1 MRIIISPAK
10 KMRQDTDSI
19 GWESLPHFINKA
31 DTLYHILQGMSYG
44 ELKKLWQ
51 CNETI
56 AALNWERLQTLDL
69 HTSLTPA
76 VLAYDG
82 IQYQHMAPGVFTEA
96 EFAYVQEHLRILSG
110 LYGVLRPFDGVAP
123 YRLEMQAK
131 LKTDKGKTLYE
142 YWGAEIAEY
151 LWGETACVVNLAA
164 KEYSL
169 CISRWQPANTRL
181 ITCVFGEEREG
192 RVIEKGT
199 LCKMARGEM
208 VRYLAENQVEDPEE
222 MKAFSRMDYHFS
234 PAYSDA
240 STYTFLH
247 SKAKAAPQI
256 W

>member
-1 MRIIISPAK
+1 MH
-10 KMRQDTDSI
+10 
-19 GWESLPHFINKA
+19 SL
-31 DTLYHILQGMSYG
+31 LEV
-44 ELKKLWQ
+44 ELLKR
-51 CNETI
+51 EH
-56 AALNWERLQTLDL
+56 LQTLDL

-151 LWGETACVVNLAA
+151 LWGETACVVNLAS

-222 MKAFSRMDYHFS
+222 MRAFSRMDYHFS

>member
-56 AALNWERLQTLDL
+56 AALNWEHLQTLDL

-110 LYGVLRPFDGVAP
+110 FYGLLRPFDGVTP
-123 YRLEMQAK
+123 YRLEMGAR
-131 LKTDKGKTLYE
+131 LAVDGCRDLY
-142 YWGAEIAEY
+142 GF
-151 LWGETACVVNLAA
+151 WGEKLARA
-164 KEYSL
+164 LAGESGWVLDLASKEYSRAVL
-169 CISRWQPANTRL
+169 PHLPPSVRVVS
-181 ITCVFGEEREG
+181 CVFGELRPDG
-192 RVIEKGT
+192 KVVEKGT

-208 VRYLAENQVEDPEE
+208 VRWLAETGTTHPDGLPAFQGLGYRYDPDRSTG
-222 MKAFSRMDYHFS
+222 ARMV
-234 PAYSDA
+234 
-240 STYTFLH
+240 FLKKTQ
-247 SKAKAAPQI
+247 SSAV
-256 W
+256 

>member
-1 MRIIISPAK
+1 MKLIISPAK
-10 KMRQDTDSI
+10 KMNRQEDSVPWQDLPTFLDKTRI
-19 GWESLPHFINKA
+19 LMDYICSLSLSQA
-31 DTLYHILQGMSYG
+31 RG
-44 ELKKLWQ
+44 LWR
-51 CNETI
+51 CNE
-56 AALNWERLQTLDL
+56 ALADLNYRRFQEMDLERR
-69 HTSLTPA
+69 LTPA
-76 VLAYDG
+76 VLAYEG
-82 IQYQHMAPGVFTEA
+82 IQYQYMAPQVFDQA
-96 EFAYVQEHLRILSG
+96 SLDYVQAHLRILSG
-110 LYGVLRPFDGVAP
+110 FYGILRPLDGVVP

-151 LWGETACVVNLAA
+151 LWGETACVVNLAS